1 MHHYTHARRKT
12 ARTAHGKRSTLC
24 GAGGRQTGKTA
35 RYRQLGRTNWPSGAL
50 TASSGPSA
58 QSAAL
63 VRPESRAPQPP
74 TLSAASSQPNRN
86 AIARPGVDPE

>member
-12 ARTAHGKRSTLC
+12 ARTATASAQLS
-24 GAGGRQTGKTA
+24 AGRQTGKTA
-35 RYRQLGRTNWPSGAL
+35 IYRQLGRTNWPSGAL
-50 TASSGPSA
+50 TASSGPPA